1 MAKAHTRVSANLH
14 LQGVLSSLLTCSNC
28 EVLEMFVLLY
38 LTRVRQMRKIDGC
51 LGSLTSWLAALPT
64 AGGWN
69 SMTNPTV
76 L

>member
-1 MAKAHTRVSANLH
+1 
-14 LQGVLSSLLTCSNC
+14 
-28 EVLEMFVLLY
+28 MFVLLY

-69 SMTNPTV
+69 SMTTQPFYDSIII
-76 L
+76 